1 MRHLDILL
9 NMAPPG
15 QKLKQLNSNHFL
27 YFGSDAPKFDNTI
40 ISIPSF
46 FLHLKKT
53 HLTQQIQECFG
64 ICSKIES
71 PFSLTAVVHC
81 HNTLVLC
88 CSVYHIFLS
97 VCLKL
102 NVF

>member
-46 FLHLKKT
+46 FLHLKK
-53 HLTQQIQECFG
+53 
-64 ICSKIES
+64 
-71 PFSLTAVVHC
+71 P
-81 HNTLVLC
+81 TLPNKFKNALV
-88 CSVYHIFLS
+88 SVQR
-97 VCLKL
+97 
-102 NVF
+102 